1 MLYRAWAEGWGP
13 KFYKVGD
20 APHHPRARLEWQ
32 HERETATTAAVDGR
46 QMAAEP
52 PSDAAKAE
60 ASAIDRAVDEDRE
73 IPAVAPRRHREE
85 IRFFTVAEVAE
96 RLGVSTRTIR
106 RWIENKELVAHRF
119 GRAVRI
125 AENDL
130 KAFLAMHRDV

>member
-1 MLYRAWAEGWGP
+1 MRTAKVPAEW
-13 KFYKVGD
+13 
-20 APHHPRARLEWQ
+20 RL
-32 HERETATTAAVDGR
+32 VV
-46 QMAAEP
+46 
-52 PSDAAKAE
+52 
-60 ASAIDRAVDEDRE
+60 IV
-73 IPAVAPRRHREE
+73 RRSE
-85 IRFFTVAEVAE
+85 FFTVAEVAE